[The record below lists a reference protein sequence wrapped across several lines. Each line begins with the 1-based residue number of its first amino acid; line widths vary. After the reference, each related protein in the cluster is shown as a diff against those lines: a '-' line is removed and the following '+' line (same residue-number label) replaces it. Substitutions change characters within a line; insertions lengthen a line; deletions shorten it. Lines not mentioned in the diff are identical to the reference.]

1 MNSAFEALRELKDLP
16 SELRM
21 ASDDD
26 PLFHQNDPMPIK
38 GTHNERESSRKP
50 DVVLVSMRSAS
61 TAVGP
66 DVDLAWTEYAFRTGI
81 KPPTKNNN
89 FGWGDILLTVEFKRK
104 DSAVTKLPPEYK
116 HQDMVKSISPQSLP
130 LRLTSEREE
139 IAEPISGMY
148 VD

>member
-1 MNSAFEALRELKDLP
+1 MNTAFEALRGVKDLP

-38 GTHNERESSRKP
+38 GTHNERKSTRKP

-66 DVDLAWTEYAFRTGI
+66 NATWADYAFRTGTD
-81 KPPTKNNN
+81 KPQNN
-89 FGWGDILLTVEFKRK
+89 FGWGDILLSVEFKRINATMDK
-104 DSAVTKLPPEYK
+104 PPPKYKLDFMKSNPPCPV
-116 HQDMVKSISPQSLP
+116 HS
-130 LRLTSEREE
+130 TSERGEV
-139 IAEPISGMY
+139 AEPRSGMY
-148 VD
+148 FD

>member
-38 GTHNERESSRKP
+38 GTHNEESSIRKP

-61 TAVGP
+61 SAFGS
-66 DVDLAWTEYAFRTGI
+66 DDYDWIDYAFNFGI
-81 KPPTKNNN
+81 DKPKNN

-104 DSAVTKLPPEYK
+104 NATLTKPPPEYNDK
-116 HQDMVKSISPQSLP
+116 DMVKSIVPQSL
-130 LRLTSEREE
+130 RSTSEREE

-148 VD
+148 LIKQR

>member
-1 MNSAFEALRELKDLP
+1 MNSAFEALRKVKDLP

-66 DVDLAWTEYAFRTGI
+66 NATWADYAFKTGTD
-81 KPPTKNNN
+81 KPPNN
-89 FGWGDILLTVEFKRK
+89 FGWGDILLSVEFKRS
-104 DSAVTKLPPEYK
+104 DTTMNGPPPEYELGS
-116 HQDMVKSISPQSLP
+116 MKSNPPCSVHS
-130 LRLTSEREE
+130 TSERGEVG
-139 IAEPISGMY
+139 EPRSGMY
-148 VD
+148 FD